1 MMLEFLQKKIIQ
13 SIGTSKDLILLYE
26 ELLSLN
32 NFFLNKDF
40 LK

>member
-26 ELLSLN
+26 ELLSMN